1 MHPTSYLTYSNSI
14 HENKEETFIFPHFL
28 TIFPP
33 HTSESK
39 TMTSGFLS
47 ESPFMS
53 KILCPNF
60 LVLVKFQ
67 ESNQKLSGLKVLV
80 SYLHR
85 TSYLF
90 C

>member
-1 MHPTSYLTYSNSI
+1 
-14 HENKEETFIFPHFL
+14 
-28 TIFPP
+28 
-33 HTSESK
+33 
-39 TMTSGFLS
+39 MTSGFLS

-85 TSYLF
+85 TSYFF